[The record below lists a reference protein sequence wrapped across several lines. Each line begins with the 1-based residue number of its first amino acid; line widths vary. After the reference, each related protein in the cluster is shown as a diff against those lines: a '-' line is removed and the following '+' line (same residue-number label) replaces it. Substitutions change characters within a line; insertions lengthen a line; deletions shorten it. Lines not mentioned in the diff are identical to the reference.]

1 MKLGGGEER
10 PVPHT
15 PCDTANAPVTGIGWI
30 GYTRDRGTGSRCPQA
45 AEEAT
50 MTQDDGTGG
59 RELGPRSSFTTEY
72 IESGMPAAR
81 CGPPLPGGTHLPR
94 LQPAGGAR

>member
-1 MKLGGGEER
+1 
-10 PVPHT
+10 
-15 PCDTANAPVTGIGWI
+15 
-30 GYTRDRGTGSRCPQA
+30 
-45 AEEAT
+45 
-50 MTQDDGTGG
+50 MTQDGGTGG

-72 IESGMPAAR
+72 IESGLPAAR